1 MNQPPTSSS
10 TPLTPEE
17 GPYGPW
23 VVIIADD
30 GRRLGVAVTP
40 HRCRTHLLIH
50 DIDVSLR
57 TYGRL
62 NLPPTSNPWLHRVA
76 ELTEESDYHWDTP
89 AYRSL
94 CEQGGL
100 DPDYRRP
107 EFDSE
112 NAEAGEALL
121 VELNRANA
129 LSPSAANLFMDIV
142 DYLRIDPW
150 VSDRKSVEAIRQNV
164 KFNAEYDAG
173 IMDEVRDLFSRLPAL
188 SQLRLM

>member
-1 MNQPPTSSS
+1 MNQPPTISS

-17 GPYGPW
+17 GPHGPW
-23 VVIIADD
+23 VVITADD

-40 HRCRTHLLIH
+40 YRCRTHLLIH
-50 DIDVSLR
+50 DVDASPR

-62 NLPPTSNPWLHRVA
+62 TLPSTYNPWLHRVA
-76 ELTEESDYHWDTP
+76 ELTEKSDYHWDTP
-89 AYRSL
+89 AYRLL

-100 DPDYRRP
+100 DPDYHRP
-107 EFDSE
+107 AFDPE
-112 NAEAGEALL
+112 NAEAGEALI

-129 LSPSAANLFMDIV
+129 ISPGAANLFMDIV

-164 KFNAEYDAG
+164 KFNAEYDAR
-173 IMDEVRDLFSRLPAL
+173 MMVDVRDMLSRLPSL
-188 SQLRLM
+188 SRLRLM